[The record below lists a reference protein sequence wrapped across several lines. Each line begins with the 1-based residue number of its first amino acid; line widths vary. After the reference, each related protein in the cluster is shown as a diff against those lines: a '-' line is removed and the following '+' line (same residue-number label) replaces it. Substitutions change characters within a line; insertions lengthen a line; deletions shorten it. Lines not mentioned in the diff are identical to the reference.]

1 MYMMWLF
8 LFLTVVDCGALT
20 DPANGQV
27 SHTAGTTVGQTA
39 AYSCNTGYDLV
50 GDSNRTCQATGM
62 WSGSEPTCQ
71 RMLLLPTIKC
81 ACVQLIK
88 YLHGIIHICVNRK
101 KHLLCAHGH
110 IQKIYNAVAVMHAH
124 QAYVLLEN
132 DTIR

>member
-1 MYMMWLF
+1 M
-8 LFLTVVDCGALT
+8 
-20 DPANGQV
+20 
-27 SHTAGTTVGQTA
+27 
-39 AYSCNTGYDLV
+39 
-50 GDSNRTCQATGM
+50 GDSTRTCQATGM
-62 WSGSEPTCQ
+62 WSGNEPTCQ

-101 KHLLCAHGH
+101 RHLLSHGH
-110 IQKIYNAVAVMHAH
+110 IHKIYNAVAVVHAR